1 MSKYIRLV
9 GLIVL
14 AVLVLTVIMS
24 ASANNNDSDKTIV
37 VDESTPDHVL
47 LKDKEVK
54 SFAPALKPSERLRVV
69 IENVQSK
76 VEVVPNEQDTVIL
89 RVRDANS
96 QEINEIKSTYRKISG
111 VSQIEISMSSAA
123 DTDQ

>member
-76 VEVVPNEQDTVIL
+76 VEVVPNEQDTVTL

-111 VSQIEISMSSAA
+111 VSQIEISMSSAT

>member
-1 MSKYIRLV
+1 MSKYIRLI

-76 VEVVPNEQDTVIL
+76 VEVVPNEQDTVTL

-111 VSQIEISMSSAA
+111 VSQIEISMSSAT